1 MKALKTLTL
10 GLALFGAAA
19 SQAQNFEQVSTQA
32 TKDLL
37 AAEKELAALRDTIAD
52 EKIPISQKLT
62 QLENEVQTERKNYD
76 RVVKAADNVDVDLSA
91 MENKV
96 KKFQDEN
103 VYLKNLLSS
112 YIKAFNTRIHS
123 AELNTYK
130 AAIEKGEH
138 TLEDANASDADKLA
152 AQIAVVQTSIDR
164 IKAVMGGHKFEGD
177 ALGKNGRQVPG
188 TYVLAGPIA
197 MFGDGGEN
205 VGFAEGR
212 PNAAFPVVF
221 SSGISPEIV
230 ATIKDI
236 TTTGEGMIPVDPSEG
251 NAIKM
256 ALVEETLIEH
266 IMKGGRTMYVILALA
281 FAALCVAVFKL
292 FEINSVK
299 RPKAGQLQ
307 QILDN
312 LNAGK
317 KQQALEI
324 ANSVDGPF
332 GDLLV
337 AGVEHADQEKELLEE
352 VLYERLLAAQPK
364 LERMLA
370 FIALTAGAAP
380 LLGLLGTV
388 TGMINT
394 FKLITVFG
402 TGDASSL
409 SSGISEALITTEY
422 GLIVAIPALLAQALL
437 TRLAKGK
444 LGEMEQASVAFVNGL
459 AQKK

>member
-1 MKALKTLTL
+1 MKVLKTLST
-10 GLALFGAAA
+10 GLALFGAVAL
-19 SQAQNFEQVSTQA
+19 QAQTFDQVAEQAEQ
-32 TKDLL
+32 DLL
-37 AAEKELAALRDTIAD
+37 DAEKELASLRNSIAD

-62 QLENEVQTERKNYD
+62 QLENEVQTERKDYD

-96 KKFQDEN
+96 KSFEDEN

-130 AAIEKGEH
+130 AVIEKGEQ
-138 TLEDANASDADKLA
+138 TLEDANASDSDKLS
-152 AQIAVVQTSIDR
+152 AQIAVVQTSIER
-164 IKAVMGGHKFEGD
+164 IKAIMGGHKFEGK
-177 ALGKNGRQVPG
+177 ALGKNGREVKG
-188 TYVLAGPIA
+188 TYILAGPVA

-205 VGFAEGR
+205 VGFAQGEV
-212 PNAAFPVVF
+212 NAAYPIVF
-221 SSGISPEIV
+221 NQGISPEVI
-230 ATIKDI
+230 ATIGSI
-236 TTTGEGMIPVDPSEG
+236 TSGSGGLMPIDPSEG

-256 ALVEETLIEH
+256 ALVEETLVEH
-266 IMKGGRTMYVILALA
+266 IMKGGRTMFVLLGLA
-281 FAALCVAVFKL
+281 FVALCVAIFKI
-292 FEINSVK
+292 FEITSVK

-312 LNAGK
+312 LNSGK

-437 TRLAKGK
+437 TRLAKGR

-459 AQKK
+459 ANRK

>member
-1 MKALKTLTL
+1 MKALKTISI
-10 GLALFGAAA
+10 GLALLGAVAT
-19 SQAQNFEQVSTQA
+19 QAQTFDQVTAQA
-32 TKDLL
+32 SKDLKT
-37 AAEKELAALRDTIAD
+37 AIEELADLRSGIAD

-103 VYLKNLLSS
+103 VYLKNLLAS

-123 AELNTYK
+123 AELATYK
-130 AAIEKGEH
+130 ASIEKGEQ
-138 TLEDANASDADKLA
+138 TLEDPNASDADKLE
-152 AQIAVVQTSIDR
+152 AQIEVVQTSLDR
-164 IKAVMGGHKFEGD
+164 VKAILGGHKFEGE
-177 ALGKNGRQVPG
+177 ALGKNGRQVKG

-205 VGFAEGR
+205 VGFAQGEV
-212 PNAAFPVVF
+212 NAAFPIVF
-221 SSGISPEIV
+221 NSGISPETI
-230 ATIKDI
+230 ATIGGI
-236 TTTGEGMIPVDPSEG
+236 TSTGDGMMPVDPSEG

-281 FAALCVAVFKL
+281 FAALCVALFKL

-312 LNAGK
+312 LNGGK

-364 LERMLA
+364 LERLLA

-402 TGDASSL
+402 TGDAKSL